1 MTVLAAINKIIKEDY
16 PQIKQKITPSTK
28 LKDVKELDSL
38 ELAII
43 IIKLE
48 TIFDIRIDDNK
59 ILALQTKT
67 LQDLINEFE
76 VAIKAKII
84 S

>member
-1 MTVLAAINKIIKEDY
+1 MTVLEEINKIIKEDY

-48 TIFDIRIDDNK
+48 TIFDITIDDNK

-67 LQDLINEFE
+67 VQDLINEFE
-76 VAIKAKII
+76 IAIKAK
-84 S
+84 